1 MSINPPPDQISAIF
15 NPVDLLSS
23 ANDAITREY
32 ADNNYLK
39 FPLGQGTETIPN
51 LNITGEV
58 LCSTAPSSNSSLT
71 NKLYVDNVVIGGS
84 ILPTNNVFTGTNA
97 FNTFLPTSTL
107 TPSSGTELTTKTFVD
122 GAIST
127 ASTAYAKLGSAN
139 AFTSTNTFNSSLP
152 TSILTPSSG
161 TELTTKTF
169 VDSSIATASN
179 DYAKLASANT
189 FTSTNAF
196 NTFLPTSTLTPSSG
210 TQLTTKAFVDGAIAT
225 ASNDY
230 AKLTSANIFT
240 STNAFNTFLPTSTLT
255 PSSGT
260 ELTTKTFVDSAIAT
274 AIAGVTSGY
283 VSISG
288 TDSISGQKTF
298 TNANTII
305 QNTLTTDTI
314 SGSAVGT
321 AVSLYNEAT
330 RTGRIDLGIGA
341 DARDI
346 YIGNN
351 TVIGSST
358 TRVRG
363 CGVKIEANQEPLQ
376 ITGNGLLDMVSVGP
390 MTIQAGNTQ
399 NISIGNNMTNTA
411 TFQIGGTAGGS
422 ALYKIANG
430 NSQTGT
436 IDIGTGTGTKIM
448 NVGGTATTLNLKGSS
463 VALGNDVTSGNI
475 DIGGGLTSGNLSL
488 GSGAGQVNIS
498 TNATNSTAVAICNNS
513 SANNTSI
520 VTIGKNSALKINN
533 DTGDVNLST
542 AETNAGGLTICTD
555 ATSTRTINIGR
566 GNAISI
572 ANSATPT
579 TTLTGSVRINDGGS
593 ASSQIGNNSAIPV
606 NIIGTVKI
614 NAPTNTQ
621 STEIGNST
629 GTITMIGNTSMTG
642 DITITQ
648 TTYPPSATTAIG
660 YTIQKTF
667 GPANASDTTGTY
679 ANIGSQALGT
689 VKGVYFI
696 SCGFS
701 LTASGNDTMN
711 NKAVILSLTS
721 GTSDV
726 PVNDY
731 GAWEYYDEINDSIGG
746 SGGLRYVGT
755 LCGVY
760 TKTVTTA
767 QTLYLN
773 AYANTTGGV
782 TISVQGNCSITRI
795 A

>member
-1 MSINPPPDQISAIF
+1 MSINPPPDQITAIF
-15 NPVDLLSS
+15 NTIDLLSS
-23 ANDAITREY
+23 SNDAITREY
-32 ADNNYLK
+32 ADNNYLM
-39 FPLGQGTETIPN
+39 FPLAQGTETIPN

-58 LCSTAPSSNSSLT
+58 ICPTPPSGNTSLT

-84 ILPTNNVFTGTNA
+84 ILPTNNIFTGTNA

-107 TPSSGTELTTKTFVD
+107 TPSSATELTTKTYVD
-122 GAIST
+122 GAITT
-127 ASTAYAKLGSAN
+127 ASNAYAQLGSAN
-139 AFTSTNTFNSSLP
+139 AFTSTNTFNSFLP
-152 TSILTPSSG
+152 TSTISATTSN
-161 TELTTKTF
+161 ELTNKTY
-169 VDSSIATASN
+169 VDGAITTASN
-179 DYAKLASANT
+179 AYAQLASSNA
-189 FTSTNAF
+189 FTSTNTF
-196 NTFLPTSTLTPSSG
+196 NTFLPTSTISATTSNELTNK
-210 TQLTTKAFVDGAIAT
+210 TYVDGAITT
-225 ASNDY
+225 A
-230 AKLTSANIFT
+230 
-240 STNAFNTFLPTSTLT
+240 
-255 PSSGT
+255 
-260 ELTTKTFVDSAIAT
+260 
-274 AIAGVTSGY
+274 TSGY
-283 VSISG
+283 VDTTS
-288 TDSISGQKTF
+288 TQSISGQKTF

-305 QNTLTTDTI
+305 QNTLKTDTI

-376 ITGNGLLDMVSVGP
+376 ITGNGLLEMISVGP

-399 NISIGNNMTNTA
+399 NISIGNNMTNTG

-448 NVGGTATTLNLKGSS
+448 NVGGTGTTLNLKGSDVNVGNTATTGS
-463 VALGNDVTSGNI
+463 ITIGDALTTGTVMISSGVSAAGN
-475 DIGGGLTSGNLSL
+475 
-488 GSGAGQVNIS
+488 VNIC
-498 TNATNSTAVAICNNS
+498 TNSTATGLVSIGNNS
-513 SANNTSI
+513 NVGNTCQI
-520 VTIGKNSALKINN
+520 LAGKNTALNINN

-542 AETNAGGLTICTD
+542 TKTTAGTLTICTD

-572 ANSATPT
+572 ANSATT
-579 TTLTGSVRINDGGS
+579 QTTLTGTVSINTGGS
-593 ASSQIGNNSAIPV
+593 ATTQIGNNSTIPV
-606 NIIGTVKI
+606 NIVGTVKI

-621 STEIGNST
+621 STEIGNTT

-642 DITITQ
+642 DITVTQ
-648 TTYPPSATTAIG
+648 TNYPPSSTTAIG
-660 YTIQKTF
+660 YTITNTF
-667 GPANASDTTGTY
+667 GPNNASDTTGTY
-679 ANIGSQALGT
+679 SNIGSVALGT
-689 VKGVYFI
+689 VKGVYI
-696 SCGFS
+696 ITCGFS

-721 GTSDV
+721 GTSAV
-726 PVNDY
+726 PVNAY

-755 LCGVY
+755 LCGTY
-760 TKTVTTA
+760 IKTVTTA

-773 AYANTTGGV
+773 AYANTTGSV
-782 TISVQGNCSITRI
+782 TISVEGNCSITRI